1 MRAPDV
7 RLEGERITIR
17 PLTREDL
24 RVMSEWPRFQDPLYR
39 LFDWPK
45 RSETSDDLWFY
56 QLMRDKARVY
66 YAVDNE
72 VHELIGRISLREI
85 DGQRS
90 ARLGIGLGPDYVD
103 QGYGTEALQV
113 FLEHFFND
121 LGFERMVLDVA
132 AVNQRALRCYER
144 CGFRSVASHQQYAGS
159 DEDLSFLGEEGYQ
172 HLRRFFKRD
181 RYRTTM
187 LAYDMELGRED
198 WLAQRRADCAT

>member
-1 MRAPDV
+1 VRAPDV

-24 RVMSEWPRFQDPLYR
+24 RMMSSWPRFQDPLYR

-45 RSETSDDLWFY
+45 RSETSDDLWFH

-72 VHELIGRISLREI
+72 SHELIGRISLREI

-90 ARLGIGLGPDYVD
+90 ARLGIGFGPDYVD

-113 FLEHFFND
+113 FLEYFFSD

-132 AVNQRALRCYER
+132 AANQRALRCYKR
-144 CGFRSVASHQQYAGS
+144 CGFRSVASHYQYAGS
-159 DEDLSFLGEEGYQ
+159 DEELKFLRKKPYY
-172 HLRRFFKRD
+172 HLQRFFKKD

-187 LAYDMELGRED
+187 LAYDMELRRQD
-198 WLAQRRADCAT
+198 WLAQQQADWTP

>member
-1 MRAPDV
+1 LRAPDICI
-7 RLEGERITIR
+7 EGRRVTIR

-24 RVMSEWPRFQDPLYR
+24 RVMSNWPRFEDPLYR

-45 RSETSDDLWFY
+45 RSETSDDLWFE

-72 VHELIGRISLREI
+72 RYELIGRISLREI
-85 DGQRS
+85 DGRSS
-90 ARLGIGLGPDYVD
+90 ARLGIGFGPDYVE

-113 FLEHFFND
+113 FLDHFFLD

-132 AVNQRALRCYER
+132 AVNQRALRCYKN
-144 CGFRSVASHQQYAGS
+144 CGFRSVASHYQYAGS
-159 DEDLSFLGEEGYQ
+159 DEDLSFLREKRYH
-172 HLRRFFKRD
+172 HLQRFFKKD

-187 LAYDMELGRED
+187 LSYDMELKRTD
-198 WLAQRRADCAT
+198 WLAQREGS